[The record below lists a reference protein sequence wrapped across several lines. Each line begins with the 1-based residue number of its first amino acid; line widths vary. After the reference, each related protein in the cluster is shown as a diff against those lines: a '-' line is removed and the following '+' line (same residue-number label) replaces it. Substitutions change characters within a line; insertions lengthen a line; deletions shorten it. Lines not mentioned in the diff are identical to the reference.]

1 MLLKKG
7 DQGEHVKLIQQI
19 LGLKVDGDFGPV
31 TEKAVKNY
39 QKENNLTVD
48 GVVGNQTWSSMLK
61 EKEDCY
67 SREEIENA
75 VLSKGY
81 KWFTQDN
88 YDINIVGIRNSSTD
102 GRVTN
107 HYDDHITVSYKVNN
121 NWKFHCWK
129 ATTDPGL
136 YWINHPMN
144 KKGCAI
150 LVPGQYPGV
159 YKIDKHNGKYKAL
172 CQRAGKVRV
181 YRDGDKDDAYD
192 YNADT
197 ITEGYY
203 GINIHRSSAYRV
215 SNYINKYSA
224 GCQVFQDP
232 DDFDEFMDI
241 CHKAREEWGNKFTY
255 TLIESKDIK

>member
-121 NWKFHCWK
+121 NWKFRCWK
-129 ATTDPGL
+129 ATTDP
-136 YWINHPMN
+136 
-144 KKGCAI
+144 
-150 LVPGQYPGV
+150 
-159 YKIDKHNGKYKAL
+159 
-172 CQRAGKVRV
+172 
-181 YRDGDKDDAYD
+181 
-192 YNADT
+192 
-197 ITEGYY
+197 
-203 GINIHRSSAYRV
+203 
-215 SNYINKYSA
+215 
-224 GCQVFQDP
+224 
-232 DDFDEFMDI
+232 
-241 CHKAREEWGNKFTY
+241 
-255 TLIESKDIK
+255 

>member
-81 KWFTQDN
+81 KWCTQD
-88 YDINIVGIRNSSTD
+88 YI
-102 GRVTN
+102 
-107 HYDDHITVSYKVNN
+107 
-121 NWKFHCWK
+121 
-129 ATTDPGL
+129 GL
-136 YWINHPMN
+136 I
-144 KKGCAI
+144 I
-150 LVPGQYPGV
+150 L
-159 YKIDKHNGKYKAL
+159 
-172 CQRAGKVRV
+172 
-181 YRDGDKDDAYD
+181 
-192 YNADT
+192 
-197 ITEGYY
+197 
-203 GINIHRSSAYRV
+203 
-215 SNYINKYSA
+215 
-224 GCQVFQDP
+224 
-232 DDFDEFMDI
+232 
-241 CHKAREEWGNKFTY
+241 
-255 TLIESKDIK
+255 